1 MADVL
6 FSAPYMIPFVDR
18 FQPVFD
24 RYGIRLIVPKVEER
38 LEEDEI
44 LAYAGD
50 FDGVICGDD
59 RFSRRVIEACLPRLK
74 VISKWGT
81 GVDSIDREACE
92 DHGILLGN
100 TPNAFTDAVSD
111 SVLGYMLAFARQQV
125 WMDQEMKEGVWKK
138 IPGRSLS
145 ECTLGVIGI
154 GNIGRAVIQKLEPF
168 GMRILG
174 NDIREIERDFLEDYQ
189 VEMLPL
195 EELLPEADFLSV
207 NCDLN
212 PTSRHLIDERVFS
225 LMKPGVVLINT
236 ARGPIVKESALVS
249 ALERN
254 QIAGA
259 ALDVYEYEPL
269 PPDSRLRDFP
279 QVMLAPHN
287 ANSSPRAWERVH
299 WNTIRN
305 LLDGLGIEYQLT
317 ERGEVL

>member
-195 EELLPEADFLSV
+195 EELLPEADFISV